1 MKWSLIFVFWLAMAV
16 LISADGFVG
25 YFVVM
30 PKFGEYVNH
39 VYKSAVAV
47 GITALFSWVYAIIS
61 KGEGWLT
68 YAVACGV
75 IWVIITTC
83 FEFVAGHY
91 LFGNPWPALF
101 NDYRIWAGRLW
112 VPVLLTSLA
121 GPALMGH
128 FVNLKGK

>member
-1 MKWSLIFVFWLAMAV
+1 VKWFLIFVFWLAMAV

-39 VYKSAVAV
+39 VYKTVVAL
-47 GITALFSWVYAIIS
+47 GIITLFSWIYAIIS
-61 KGEGWLT
+61 RGEGWLT
-68 YAVACGV
+68 FAVVCGV
-75 IWVIITTC
+75 IWVIIAVC

-91 LFGNPWPALF
+91 LFGNAWATLF

-112 VPVLLTSLA
+112 VLVLLASLV
-121 GPALMGH
+121 GPALMGY
-128 FVNLKGK
+128 FVNLRGK